1 MIRKYIQEYGLWYL
15 IYGLIAGLFCLTFW
29 LYHLPLE
36 YFINSLALN
45 IVILL
50 GFSLWLYAH
59 FYSKLQQLNN
69 TTINFEPADFKRWQS
84 PSDRAYQAI
93 IADLKAKE
101 AEILLDAAQ
110 ERNRLESMIKMWSHQ
125 MKVPIS
131 ALSFMAQTQQLDK
144 SEVEQ
149 QLQRLQH
156 YLNTLLAYLKFSR
169 HNDDFR
175 FELISAREIAVDL
188 VKSYRTLCLS
198 KNLSVSIEGD
208 WQIKTDKKWLTF
220 ALAQIL
226 DNAIKYSQDNS
237 QIRFIMTDQGVTI
250 SDQGIGILQEDLP
263 RLFDEGFTGYNGH
276 EHQKATGFGL
286 YMTKQIL
293 DSLGLSIRITS
304 QVGQGTSVRI
314 TKS

>member
-1 MIRKYIQEYGLWYL
+1 MIRKFIKEYGLWYL
-15 IYGLIAGLFCLTFW
+15 IYGLTAGLFCLTFW

-50 GFSLWLYAH
+50 GFSLWLYVR
-59 FYSKLQQLNN
+59 FYSKLKQLNI

-93 IADLKAKE
+93 IANLKAKE
-101 AEILLDAAQ
+101 AELLLEAVQ
-110 ERNRLESMIKMWSHQ
+110 ERDRLEAMIKMWSHQ

-131 ALSFMAQTQQLDK
+131 ALSLMAQTQQLDK
-144 SEVEQ
+144 NEVEQ
-149 QLQRLQH
+149 QLQRLQN
-156 YLNTLLAYLKFSR
+156 YLNTLLAYLKFSQ

-175 FELISAREIAVDL
+175 FELISVRELAVDL
-188 VKSYRTLCLS
+188 IKTYRTLCLA
-198 KNLSVSIEGD
+198 KNLSVSIDGD
-208 WQIKTDKKWLTF
+208 WRVKTDKKWLTF

-226 DNAIKYSQDNS
+226 DNAIKYSHENS
-237 QIRFIMTDQGVTI
+237 QITLTMTDQSVTV
-250 SDQGIGILQEDLP
+250 SDQGMGILPEDLP
-263 RLFDEGFTGYNGH
+263 RLFEEGFTGYNGH

-293 DSLGLSIRITS
+293 DSLGLTIAISS

-314 TKS
+314 TKA